1 MENYIRI
8 NGARENNLKN
18 ITAYIPKNK
27 FVVLTGLS
35 GSGKSSLAF
44 DILHKEGQRQYLESL
59 GLVTDYL
66 SKPNVDSITG
76 LSPSISINQHLTNRS
91 PRSTVGTET
100 EIYTYLRV
108 LYAKLGHRICP
119 KCKEDIPP
127 CFKIGNLIKNNG
139 KIDIDDGEQKCLNCS
154 ETINQLN
161 MAHFSFNKIDGACPT
176 CTGLGKINKARLD
189 MLIDMDKSIL
199 ENGVVRWD
207 VHEIKRYSKTLTNA
221 GKYYGFVFDTSLPIK
236 DLGEIQRDLLFYGV
250 ESQQFIKN
258 FPEIEVPTTT
268 SRGRF
273 EGVVTNILRRYSER
287 IEDKNYRE
295 KVGKYIIEDICHDCN
310 GDRLKKESRE
320 VTVADK
326 TIIELSKMSIY
337 ELQNWLIGLPE
348 KIDDEEKKILKPIF
362 DDLIER
368 MKRIIDLGIGYLGL
382 ERSSPTLSAGEAQ
395 RLRLSSLLGS
405 GLTGVLYVFDEP
417 TKGLHQRDT
426 MLIINKLKELR
437 DLGNTVLVIE
447 HDMEVIKSSDYII
460 DIGPEAGR
468 NGGQI
473 VAEGPPMKLKSD
485 QNSATVAYMKGK
497 NTIPVPKIRRKGNGQ
512 FLMVNDA
519 YEHNLKK
526 VSVKIPLG
534 KLVAV
539 TGVSGSGKSTL
550 IFDVLGNEAE
560 KYFTNVDKIQGKYKS
575 VVGLENLDSSIK
587 IDQREIGRSPR
598 SNAATYTE
606 IFTFIRNIYSET
618 KEARIRKLSK
628 SHFSFNVKGGRCENC
643 KGAGVIEVSMH
654 FLPAVQVCCPACK
667 GKRFSKE
674 VLEVMFKGYNISD
687 ILDKTIEEALD
698 IFSDAPTIV
707 SRLSLLNEV
716 GLGYIKLGQPA
727 TTFSGGEAQ
736 RIKLARELGKK
747 SSGRYLYLLDEPT
760 TGLHVKDTS
769 NLIKILNKLVD
780 LGNTVVVV
788 EHNMDLI
795 KMADW
800 IIDLGPEG
808 GKTGGKIVVEGT
820 PEEVVNVEESYTGKY
835 LKSIL

>member
-27 FVVLTGLS
+27 LVALTGLS

-119 KCKEDIPP
+119 KCKKDIPP
-127 CFKIGNLIKNNG
+127 YFEIDKLIDNNG
-139 KIDIDDGEQKCLNCS
+139 GINTDDAEQKCLNCCTS
-154 ETINQLN
+154 INNLT
-161 MAHFSFNKIDGACPT
+161 MAHFSFNKVEGACPT
-176 CTGLGKINKARLD
+176 CTGLGKINTARLD

-199 ENGVVRWD
+199 DNGVVRWD
-207 VHEIKRYSKTLTNA
+207 IHEVKRYSKTLSNA
-221 GKYYGFVFDTSLPIK
+221 GIYYGFAFDTSLPIK
-236 DLGEIQRDLLFYGV
+236 DLGEIQKDLLFYGV
-250 ESQQFIKN
+250 ESRQFIKH
-258 FPEIEVPTTT
+258 FPDIEVPTTT
-268 SRGRF
+268 AKGRF

-295 KVGKYIIEDICHDCN
+295 KIAKYIVEDICHDCN

-320 VTVADK
+320 VTIEGK

-337 ELQNWLIGLPE
+337 ELQNWLIKLPV
-348 KIDDEEKKILKPIF
+348 KIDNEEKKILKPIF

-368 MKRIIDLGIGYLGL
+368 TKRIIDLGIGYLGL
-382 ERSSPTLSAGEAQ
+382 DRSSPTLSAGEAQ

-426 MLIINKLKELR
+426 ILIIKKLKELR
-437 DLGNTVLVIE
+437 DIGNTVLVIE
-447 HDMEVIKSSDYII
+447 HDMDVIKSADYII
-460 DIGPEAGR
+460 DIGPGAGR
-468 NGGQI
+468 NGGRI
-473 VAEGPPMKLKSD
+473 AAEGPPMELKSN
-485 QNSATVAYMKGK
+485 QSSATVEYMMGK
-497 NTIPVPKIRRKGNGQ
+497 NTIGVPKIRRKGNGQ
-512 FLMVNDA
+512 FLMVNNA
-519 YEHNLKK
+519 YENNLKN

-534 KLVAV
+534 RLVAV

-550 IFDVLGNEAE
+550 TFDILGNGAE
-560 KYFTNVDKIQGKYKS
+560 KYFTNVDKIQGRYKS
-575 VVGLENLDSSIK
+575 IVGLENLDNSIK
-587 IDQREIGRSPR
+587 INQKEIGRSPR

-606 IFTFIRNIYSET
+606 IFTFIRNVYAET
-618 KEARIRKLSK
+618 KEARIMKLSK
-628 SHFSFNVKGGRCENC
+628 SDFSFNVKGGRCENC

-654 FLPAVQVCCPACK
+654 FLPNVQVCCPACK
-667 GKRFSKE
+667 GKRFRKE
-674 VLEVMFKGYNISD
+674 VLEVKYKGYNISE
-687 ILDKTIEEALD
+687 ILDKTIEEALG
-698 IFSDAPTIV
+698 IFSDTSTIA
-707 SRLSLLNEV
+707 SRLSLLKEV

-736 RIKLARELGKK
+736 RIKLAKELAKK

-780 LGNTVVVV
+780 CGNTVVVV

-808 GKTGGKIVVEGT
+808 GKEGGKVIAAGT
-820 PEEVVNVEESYTGKY
+820 PEEIVNVEESYTGKY